1 MMRLVKSAT
10 IVSRDWPSIAAFT
23 GDIKAGGWDA
33 YAQNRQS
40 LLGLS
45 NDVAGSRVLADRFGA
60 TTQSIGVR
68 KERADLL
75 AYLNEFVAEAKLSG
89 LIKRSIE
96 TFKIQGVQ
104 PAQ

>member
-1 MMRLVKSAT
+1 V
-10 IVSRDWPSIAAFT
+10 
-23 GDIKAGGWDA
+23 
-33 YAQNRQS
+33 
-40 LLGLS
+40 
-45 NDVAGSRVLADRFGA
+45 

-75 AYLNEFVAEAKLSG
+75 AYLNDFVAEAKLSG